1 MFTLQII
8 PIPHC
13 IVIFE
18 RHGHYSYD
26 FSYDTYF
33 KGYNCTSYN
42 GLDLHAFF
50 LNIILKQTI
59 TFHTETFK
67 RL

>member
-18 RHGHYSYD
+18 LHGYYSYD
-26 FSYDTYF
+26 FSYDKYF
-33 KGYNCTSYN
+33 KWYNCTSYN
-42 GLDLHAFF
+42 CLDLHVFF
-50 LNIILKQTI
+50 NIILKQTL
-59 TFHTETFK
+59 TFHTETLK
-67 RL
+67 IL